1 MLAMTGAR
9 RRAVMAIT
17 LTITLAVLAV
27 AAGSVRALDP
37 FRVTYT
43 ADRSRPEIVTIS
55 GRVVNE
61 SRTDVLDVY
70 VTAQALDASGRVVAS
85 GVTFVSPLIPP
96 GGAAAYVARIP
107 TVPGIVAFRVS
118 VSSYRSGFSQQAG

>member
-9 RRAVMAIT
+9 SRAVMAIT
-17 LTITLAVLAV
+17 LVVLAV
-27 AAGSVRALDP
+27 AVAGSAAAFDP

-43 ADRSRPEIVTIS
+43 ADRSRPESISIS

-61 SRTDVLDVY
+61 SRGDVLDVY
-70 VTAQALDASGRVVAS
+70 LTAQALDASGKVVAT

-107 TVPGIVAFRVS
+107 TVPGVVAFRVS
-118 VSSYRSGFSQQAG
+118 VTSYRTGFSQQSG